1 MTPGVAVAVAA
12 LAAGLAAFLAVPP
25 RPRGRGSAVLPGL
38 VALLVVAPVV
48 GAMLASGLLVPGI
61 VFGAA
66 GLGGWRWWVLRQRRA
81 GAEMV
86 SSQVLQACEGLAADL
101 TAGLEPG
108 AALSRTARDWSFLDP
123 VVAAHAL
130 GSSVPEAFRSV
141 AATPGAADLRVV
153 AAAWDVGRESG
164 PGLATGISQVS
175 RSLRADRATAR
186 VVAAEL
192 ASARAT
198 ARLLALLPVAV
209 LLLGSG
215 SGGNPWHFLLQT
227 PPGWICLAAGL
238 ALAVAGLVWLEVLAQ
253 GVTR

>member
-1 MTPGVAVAVAA
+1 MTTGLSVTIAAV
-12 LAAGLAAFLAVPP
+12 AAGLAVLLALPP
-25 RPRGRGSAVLPGL
+25 RLSVRGSMAFPGL
-38 VALLVVAPVV
+38 LVFLVAGPATW
-48 GAMLASGLLVPGI
+48 LALFSGLLVPGI
-61 VFGAA
+61 VLGVMA
-66 GLGGWRWWVLRQRRA
+66 LGGLRWWSLRHRRA
-81 GAEMV
+81 AAEDV
-86 SSQVLQACEGLAADL
+86 SNQVLQACEALAADL

-108 AALSRTARDWSFLDP
+108 GALARTARDWALLEP
-123 VVAAHAL
+123 VVSAAVM
-130 GSSVPEAFRSV
+130 GSSVPEALRTV

-153 AAAWDVGRESG
+153 AAAWEVGRESG
-164 PGLATGISQVS
+164 PGLASGITRVA

-198 ARLLALLPVAV
+198 ARLLAFLPVAV
-209 LLLGSG
+209 LMLGSG

-238 ALAVAGLVWLEVLAQ
+238 TLAVAGLVWLEALAS

>member
-1 MTPGVAVAVAA
+1 MSWELAVAVAA
-12 LAAGLAAFLAVPP
+12 VASGLAALLAIPA
-25 RPRGRGSAVLPGL
+25 RPMSRGSGALPGL
-38 VALLVVAPVV
+38 LTCLVVGPAVWV
-48 GAMLASGLLVPGI
+48 MISSGLLVPGG
-61 VFGAA
+61 VLVLA
-66 GLGGWRWWVLRQRRA
+66 GIGGWRWWVLRQRHAAAEAIA
-81 GAEMV
+81 G
-86 SSQVLQACEGLAADL
+86 QVLQACEGLAADL

-108 AALSRTARDWSFLDP
+108 RALSRTARDWSLLEP
-123 VVAAHAL
+123 VVAAHSM
-130 GSSVPEAFRSV
+130 GSSVPEALRSV

-153 AAAWDVGRESG
+153 AAAWEVGRESG
-164 PGLATGISQVS
+164 PGLATGISQVA

-186 VVAAEL
+186 VVATEL

-227 PPGWICLAAGL
+227 PPGWVCLAAGL
-238 ALAVAGLVWLEVLAQ
+238 GLALLGLLWLEALAQ